1 MAIKQWYTFLKIDNL
16 KQYYITHK
24 MAGLTEE
31 LNVGRVQNPENCRV
45 LKSSYFTFQWAMWFK
60 VIIYSSYL
68 DYIFVSHIG
77 FSLNEPWWVAKNAT
91 SYTSEWFQIPLPNI
105 QRSNLDRVDKKWPN
119 NTERV

>member
-45 LKSSYFTFQWAMWFK
+45 LKSSCFLFQWAMRLK
-60 VIIYSSYL
+60 VIIYNSHLY
-68 DYIFVSHIG
+68 YIFVSHIG
-77 FSLNEPWWVAKNAT
+77 FSLSESWWVAKSAT
-91 SYTSEWFQIPLPNI
+91 SYTSEWFQIPCPNI
-105 QRSNLDRVDKKWPN
+105 QRSNLDRVDKEVAK
-119 NTERV
+119 